1 MAVLLLIRHALTD
14 QTGKRLYGRRAGV
27 HLSDRGREQAAA
39 LAERVVAVRPAALY
53 SSPLERC
60 LETAAP
66 IAETTGLEVE
76 RVPGVLEIDYGTWT
90 GRQFSSLRGTKLWE
104 RVRRMPSAA
113 RFPEGEAMLDVQR
126 RMIAALEDVS
136 ARHPR
141 GVVAVVS
148 HGDPIALALAHFLGL
163 HVDLFQRIHAPPAS
177 VSAVVLSDAAPLVV
191 RVGDTGTLE
200 DLRPRPV
207 RRPRRG

>member
-27 HLSDRGREQAAA
+27 HLSDRGREQAAE
-39 LAERVVAVRPAALY
+39 LAERVAAVRPAALY

-104 RVRRMPSAA
+104 RVRRMPSTA

-126 RMIAALEDVS
+126 RMIGALEDVS

-148 HGDPIALALAHFLGL
+148 HGDPIGLALAHFLGL

-207 RRPRRG
+207 RRPRRR

>member
-1 MAVLLLIRHALTD
+1 MAVLLLIRHAITD
-14 QTGKRLYGRRAGV
+14 QTGKRLYGRRPGI
-27 HLSDRGREQAAA
+27 HLSDRGREQAAS
-39 LAERVVAVRPAALY
+39 LARRIAATRPAALY

-66 IAETTGLEVE
+66 IAEATGLEVRKLPE
-76 RVPGVLEIDYGTWT
+76 LLEIDYGSWT
-90 GRQFSSLRGTKLWE
+90 GRPFSSLRGTKLWE
-104 RVRRMPSAA
+104 RVRRLPSAA

-126 RMIAALEDVS
+126 RVVAVVEDV
-136 ARHPR
+136 AGRHPR

-163 HVDLFQRIHAPPAS
+163 HVDLFQRIHAAPAS
-177 VSAVVLSDAAPLVV
+177 VSAVVLSDAAPLVL

-200 DLRPRPV
+200 DLRPQ
-207 RRPRRG
+207 PRRRSSRR

>member
-1 MAVLLLIRHALTD
+1 MAVLLLIRHAITD
-14 QTGKRLYGRRAGV
+14 QTGKRLYGRRPGI
-27 HLSDRGREQAAA
+27 HLSDRGREQALSLAQRVAA
-39 LAERVVAVRPAALY
+39 ARPAALY

-66 IAETTGLEVE
+66 IAKATGLEVRKLPE
-76 RVPGVLEIDYGTWT
+76 LLEIDYGSWT
-90 GRQFSSLRGTKLWE
+90 GRPFSSLRGTKLWE
-104 RVRRMPSAA
+104 RVRRLPSAA

-126 RMIAALEDVS
+126 RVVAVVEDV
-136 ARHPR
+136 AGRHPR

-163 HVDLFQRIHAPPAS
+163 HVDLFQRIHAAPAS
-177 VSAVVLSDAAPLVV
+177 VSAVVLSDAAPLVL

-200 DLRPRPV
+200 DLRPQ
-207 RRPRRG
+207 PRRRSSRR